1 MGDAGMSELAGVVGA
16 AGAALALLAGRRWPL
31 LGGFALIAVAEALLA
46 EVGNIS
52 PALLVAGVAGLVVLA
67 AGAAVFVR
75 YPAFVVPAL
84 LVAAPFRL
92 PFDFDRDHRFFFALA
107 QGGKLGRLVPLYVVL
122 AAAVAA
128 YVWRVLRGLEVTQI
142 PRLLAMPAA
151 AFFALASVSL
161 LWSRDLDAGANLLA
175 FFLLPFAALVAVVA
189 RAELA
194 PWLPKVLAWIS
205 IGLASLFAA
214 VGLWQEAT
222 EDLFFYSP
230 QLEVSNAYSPFFRVT
245 SLFTDPSLYGRHVI
259 LGFAVLLV
267 LVWTNRINLYLAT
280 AIGALLFAGL
290 YFSYSQTSMASLFV
304 VAFVITLVAG
314 DRTARRSVAVAA
326 AIVLLAAGGFVLVGA
341 RDESISDVTSGRW
354 TRVERTA
361 DVVREAPLH
370 GVGLGAQP
378 EVSQELAE
386 QSGARTAR
394 FVSHTTPLTV
404 AAELG
409 IIGLA
414 VYALLLAAALRMV
427 MLLRDRDPALGL
439 SIGAVLLTLFVHA
452 LAYSGFFEDPITW
465 LTLGVG
471 AAYLA
476 APVVV
481 RATAPQASKTD
492 PAPTG
497 QPITA
502 K

>member
-161 LWSRDLDAGANLLA
+161 LWSRDLDAGANLHA

-386 QSGARTAR
+386 QSGAKIENVEGWVQRASCPTR
-394 FVSHTTPLTV
+394 RRSPWPLSW
-404 AAELG
+404 A
-409 IIGLA
+409 
-414 VYALLLAAALRMV
+414 
-427 MLLRDRDPALGL
+427 
-439 SIGAVLLTLFVHA
+439 S
-452 LAYSGFFEDPITW
+452 SGSRCTRCCWPRRSGWSCFC
-465 LTLGVG
+465 
-471 AAYLA
+471 
-476 APVVV
+476 
-481 RATAPQASKTD
+481 ATATPRSASQS
-492 PAPTG
+492 APCC
-497 QPITA
+497 
-502 K
+502 